1 LNQQVGFERVKRIR
15 AYNPKYYF
23 AFTRFP
29 PGNNSPPDAVNQVNR
44 LRILQEEKVI
54 EAGFSARSML

>member
-1 LNQQVGFERVKRIR
+1 LNQLVSFERIR
-15 AYNPKYYF
+15 RQHACSAKYYF